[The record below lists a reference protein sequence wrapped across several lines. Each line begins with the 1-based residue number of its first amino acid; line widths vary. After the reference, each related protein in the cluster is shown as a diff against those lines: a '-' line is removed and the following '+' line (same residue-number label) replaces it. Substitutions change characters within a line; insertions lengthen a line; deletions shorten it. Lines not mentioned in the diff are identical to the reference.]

1 MTTKNPQ
8 KTEIQPAV
16 HVGNYGFSQNM
27 HDLVFTVAWL
37 QPLKLSVFEDE
48 NLGNGL
54 NHNFI
59 SYQPSTMAVLS
70 KLE

>member
-1 MTTKNPQ
+1 
-8 KTEIQPAV
+8 
-16 HVGNYGFSQNM
+16 M
-27 HDLVFTVAWL
+27 HGLVSTVAWL

-59 SYQPSTMAVLS
+59 SYQPSTDGPTLPVDTAVEETA
-70 KLE
+70 KEGAAMEVTCEPTTG